1 MDKWRQINRIA
12 FHIADR
18 LLPAYKHCR
27 WGNKVKNIFARNA
40 FAHVGKN
47 VNWGRKVLI
56 SSDFRIGDFPGVG
69 DGARIPK
76 GVTIGNDVMMGKDL
90 KIFTKNHRSD
100 RTDIPMR
107 LQGFTE
113 ISPLIIGNDVW
124 IGDNVIITAGCCQIG
139 EGSILAACSVVTK
152 DVEPYCVVGGNP
164 ARIIRYRNESST

>member
-1 MDKWRQINRIA
+1 MDRLRQIYRIV

-27 WGNKVKNIFARNA
+27 WGNHVKNIFARNA

-47 VNWGRKVLI
+47 VNWGRNLLI
-56 SSDFRIGDFPGVG
+56 SVDFKIGDYSGVG

-76 GVTIGNDVMMGKDL
+76 GVTIGNDVMIGRDL
-90 KIFTKNHRSD
+90 KIYTKNHRSD
-100 RTDIPMR
+100 RIDIPMR

-113 ISPLIIGNDVW
+113 ISPLQVGNDVW
-124 IGDNVIITAGCCQIG
+124 IGDNVTITAGCCNIG
-139 EGSILAACSVVTK
+139 EGSILATGAVVTK

-164 ARIIRYRNESST
+164 AKVIRYRK